1 MEENNP
7 KLFLF
12 CIGGTGAR
20 VLKSLTFLLAAGAN
34 LKASKVI
41 PIIIDPDS
49 ANGDVQRTIEVLK
62 NYQAIHRRLEFQ
74 HNGFFKTDI
83 QTLASLEAAK
93 SEKEDEAQKSASLR
107 ISDNFRFDIDGTRD
121 GIFGHFIGYDTM
133 SPANRAITDA
143 LFSDKNLA
151 LELSVGFKGNP
162 HMGSVVLN
170 QFKDSTEFRFF
181 ASRLGQKDRIFIVSS
196 IFGGTGAAGFPLLVK
211 NIREASDKLSNH
223 DRLKNAPVGAITVAP
238 YFGVEPDDTIAID
251 KNTFIAKTKA
261 ALEYYSDNL
270 SGNQSLNALYY
281 IGDLATKDYK
291 PAEGKAEQMN
301 DAHTIELFSALS
313 IFDFMNIPES
323 ELSCKDG
330 KAETPYFK
338 EYGIRGDDAV
348 LTLQN
353 LGPVSKSIAVG
364 PLTQYAL
371 AINFWNNRL
380 SHAIDKP
387 ENWARSKTAPIKGD
401 FLTTD
406 FYSQQLQRFNRRF
419 KEWLEEMTRN
429 IRALKAFNLDTSLLH
444 TLANGYVPMKKGV
457 FGGEKPAEWGYDEYN
472 FELSAVEEKLP
483 SLEAEKRFMALF
495 YKATQKLFDQRFKA
509 LMG

>member
-1 MEENNP
+1 MEENHP

-20 VLKSLTFLLAAGAN
+20 VLKALTFLLASGAN

-41 PIIIDPDS
+41 PIIIDPDN

-62 NYQAIHRRLEFQ
+62 NYQTIRRRLEFQ
-74 HNGFFKTDI
+74 HNRFFKTDI
-83 QTLASLEAAK
+83 QTLASLEATDTEK
-93 SEKEDEAQKSASLR
+93 STGLR
-107 ISDNFRFDIDGTRD
+107 IADSFRFDIDGTRD

-133 SPANRAITDA
+133 STPNRAITDA

-170 QFKDSTEFRFF
+170 QFKDSQEFKFF
-181 ASRLGQKDRIFIVSS
+181 ASRLGQRDRIFIVSS

-211 NIREASDKLSNH
+211 NIRQATDRLSNH
-223 DRLKNAPVGAITVAP
+223 DRLRKAPVGAITVAP
-238 YFGVEPDDTIAID
+238 YFGVEPDDNILID

-270 SGNQSLNALYY
+270 SGNRSLNALYY

-301 DAHTIELFSALS
+301 DAHAIELFSALS
-313 IFDFMNIPES
+313 IFDFMNIREGDLACS
-323 ELSCKDG
+323 DDG
-330 KAETPYFK
+330 RAVTPYYK

-353 LGPVSKSIAVG
+353 LGPVSKSIVVQ

-371 AINFWNNRL
+371 AVNFWNNRL
-380 SHAIDKP
+380 SHAINKP
-387 ENWARSKTAPIKGD
+387 ENWARSAKVPIKGD

-406 FYSQQLQRFNRRF
+406 FYNQQLNNFNGHFR
-419 KEWLEEMTRN
+419 KWLTEMGGNT
-429 IRALKAFNLDTSLLH
+429 RALKAFNLDTALLH
-444 TLANGYVPMKKGV
+444 ALANGFTPMKKGV

-472 FELSAVEEKLP
+472 YDLSVADGNLP
-483 SLEAEKRFMALF
+483 VLEVEKRFMALF
-495 YKATQKLFDQRFKA
+495 YKATEKLFDDRFKA
-509 LMG
+509 LLG

>member
-20 VLKSLTFLLAAGAN
+20 VLKALTFLLASGAN

-41 PIIIDPDS
+41 PIIIDPDN
-49 ANGDVQRTIEVLK
+49 ANGDVQRTIEMLK
-62 NYQAIHRRLEFQ
+62 NYQAIRRRLEFQ

-83 QTLASLEAAK
+83 QTLASLEASDK
-93 SEKEDEAQKSASLR
+93 EKNAGLR
-107 ISDNFRFDIDGTRD
+107 IDDSFRFDIDGTRD
-121 GIFGHFIGYDTM
+121 GFFGNFIGHDTM
-133 SPANRAITDA
+133 SPANRAMTDA

-170 QFKDSTEFRFF
+170 QFKDSQEFKFF

-211 NIREASDKLSNH
+211 NIREATDRLSNH

-238 YFGVEPDDTIAID
+238 YFGIEPDDTVAID

-270 SGNQSLNALYY
+270 SGNSSLNALYY

-301 DAHTIELFSALS
+301 DAHAIELFSALS

-323 ELSCKDG
+323 ELACKEG
-330 KAETPYFK
+330 RAETPYFK
-338 EYGIRGDDAV
+338 EYGILGDDSV

-353 LGPVSKSIAVG
+353 LGPISKGIVVR

-380 SHAIDKP
+380 KDAINKP
-387 ENWARSKTAPIKGD
+387 ENWVRSATAPIKGD

-406 FYSQQLQRFNRRF
+406 FYNQQLLRFNKRF
-419 KEWLEEMTRN
+419 QEWLEEMMRN
-429 IRALKAFNLDTSLLH
+429 TRALQAFNINTPLLH
-444 TLANGYVPMKKGV
+444 TLANGYVPMKKTFLGS
-457 FGGEKPAEWGYDEYN
+457 EKPDQWGFDEYN
-472 FELSAVEEKLP
+472 FELSSEEAKLP
-483 SLEAEKRFMALF
+483 GLEVEKRFMALF
-495 YKATQKLFDQRFKA
+495 YKATGRLFDQRFKA
-509 LMG
+509 LLG

>member
-1 MEENNP
+1 MENYP

-20 VLKSLTFLLAAGAN
+20 VLKALTFLLAAGTK
-34 LKASKVI
+34 LKAGKVI
-41 PIIIDPDS
+41 PIIIDPDN

-62 NYQAIHRRLEFQ
+62 NYQAIRRRLEFQ

-83 QTLASLEAAK
+83 QTLASLEATDT
-93 SEKEDEAQKSASLR
+93 EKSAGLR
-107 ISDNFRFDIDGTRD
+107 IEDNFRFDIDGTRD

-133 SPANRAITDA
+133 SPANRAMTDA

-151 LELSVGFKGNP
+151 LELSMGFKGNP

-170 QFKDSTEFRFF
+170 QFKDSKEFKFF
-181 ASRLGQKDRIFIVSS
+181 ASRLGQNDRIFIVSS

-211 NIREASDKLSNH
+211 NIREATDKLSNH

-270 SGNQSLNALYY
+270 SGNSSLNALYY

-313 IFDFMNIPES
+313 IFDFMNIPET
-323 ELSCKDG
+323 ELVCKEG
-330 KAETPYFK
+330 RAETPYFK
-338 EYGIRGDDAV
+338 EYGIVGDDAV

-353 LGPVSKSIAVG
+353 LGPASKRTVVQ
-364 PLTQYAL
+364 PLAQYAL
-371 AINFWNNRL
+371 AVNFWNNRL
-380 SHAIDKP
+380 ANAINKP
-387 ENWARSKTAPIKGD
+387 ENWVRSRTVPIKGD

-406 FYSQQLQRFNRRF
+406 FYNQQLTRFNTRF
-419 KEWLEEMTRN
+419 NEWLVEMMRN
-429 IRALKAFNLDTSLLH
+429 TRALQAFNLDTPLLH
-444 TLANGYVPMKKGV
+444 TLINGYVPMQKGW
-457 FGGEKPAEWGYDEYN
+457 FGGEKPKEWGYDEYN
-472 FELSAVEEKLP
+472 YDLNSEEAKLP
-483 SLEAEKRFMALF
+483 ALEVEKRFMALF
-495 YKATQKLFDQRFKA
+495 YKATEKLFDSRFKA
-509 LMG
+509 LLG